1 MENALMKND
10 DLKRYIYSFGYCG
23 HRVFMR
29 QICNEL
35 NTTLTEPTEILGWP
49 QESLD
54 GESLCCFVNR
64 TYTKEQIIELF
75 NLYRYCYCCTRHSYY
90 KPTLFSAKKNDKPDP
105 NPHYTYQEECSC
117 NCRNT
122 CRHLYVGYWHN

>member
-1 MENALMKND
+1 MENE
-10 DLKRYIYSFGYCG
+10 DLKRYIYSFGYPS

-49 QESLD
+49 EESND

-64 TYTKEQIIELF
+64 TYTKQQIVELF
-75 NLYRYCYCCTRHSYY
+75 NAYRWCYCCTRHSYY
-90 KPTLFSAKKNDKPDP
+90 KPTLFSAEKNDKLDP
-105 NPHYTYQEECSC
+105 NPHYTYQEECQC